1 MAGGEGGGVRWSDK
15 GGFKSERK
23 MQRINFGVLK
33 WDKTLASPPP
43 SFPLKKKKQKKNTN
57 VSVAQSSDA
66 RVAWAPSPRR
76 ADDGQ

>member
-1 MAGGEGGGVRWSDK
+1 MERWHGGEGGGVHWSDK
-15 GGFKSERK
+15 GVFKSERK

-33 WDKTLASPPP
+33 WDKTLASPYPP
-43 SFPLKKKKQKKNTN
+43 PQKKQNKKHQ